1 MRDANPGQVKCRFCP
16 FSFGLPR
23 LTTRLLPA
31 EVAPYSCSSPAWTA
45 EGAPTHARASLAR
58 PISVAAEGDVDTEVV
73 VVAAAPVGAGPWA
86 RSAAGER
93 TGGGGL
99 AAAA

>member
-1 MRDANPGQVKCRFCP
+1 MQFLSFRAPDA
-16 FSFGLPR
+16 SGLPR
-23 LTTRLLPA
+23 LAIQLLPA
-31 EVAPYSCSSPAWTA
+31 EVAPRRCSLPAWTA
-45 EGAPTHARASLAR
+45 EGAPVHARASLAQ

-86 RSAAGER
+86 GSAAGER

-99 AAAA
+99 AAAAEATAA